1 MYYIIKSYAQNDFQD
16 TVILGN
22 FTTKDEAEEHLKTLV
37 EIYIAKNPNAKQIS
51 DSTSFYSFTNNT
63 EDNEQGIKDYFH
75 TWYQIV
81 WF

>member
-1 MYYIIKSYAQNDFQD
+1 MYYITKSYAQNDFQD
-16 TVILGN
+16 TTILGG
-22 FTTKDEAEEHLKTLV
+22 FTTLPEAEEHLKVLV
-37 EIYIAKNPNAKQIS
+37 EIYKAKNPNATQIS

>member
-1 MYYIIKSYAQNDFQD
+1 MYYITKSYAQNDFQD
-16 TVILGN
+16 CNIVGCYDNLDVAKET
-22 FTTKDEAEEHLKTLV
+22 LKKLV
-37 EIYIAKNPNAKQIS
+37 EIYQNNKNFIQIS
-51 DSTSFYSFTNNT
+51 NSDSFYSFTNNT

>member
-1 MYYIIKSYAQNDFQD
+1 MFYIVKGYAQNDFQD
-16 TVILGN
+16 STIVGSFDDLDVA
-22 FTTKDEAEEHLKTLV
+22 KEKLKTLV
-37 EIYIAKNPNAKQIS
+37 EIYQTNKNFTQIS
-51 DSTSFYSFTNNT
+51 NSDSFYSFTNNT